1 MARCSVL
8 VALAVASC
16 CQFGECTAVTPVQKV
31 LEMMNEMK
39 AKGDAMLAQETKV
52 YATYKEWVSDTSR
65 QLNFEIKTA
74 KSDIEKYLAAAAKAD
89 SDVATLSAEISKLEA
104 ELGATEGEKKE
115 ATDVRNTQHEEYVKL
130 STDYGE
136 SVDAL
141 ERAIQTLES
150 RNYDVPEAEALLQQM
165 AVTKPGMRRVFAAFM
180 QEKQQEVTKGGPA
193 VSAYEFQSGGIVAL
207 LEKLLKKFKGELDEV
222 ETEEANEAHN
232 YDLVMIQLSD
242 TIDYFKK
249 EIEEKSVLKSKRA
262 SASAQAKSDLAAT
275 QADLAED
282 EKTLAEVTATFEAKT
297 ENFNANQVVR
307 KDELEAISKAIEIIS
322 DPTVAGSYK
331 EHINLAQTK
340 TSLLQVRSAKSR
352 VVSRHRVAA
361 FLQRKAQ
368 LLSSK
373 ALKSLAEQVETN
385 PFDKVIT
392 MIEDLVAKLKEEA
405 AAEAEHKAWCDEQL
419 HNNKIKREKKTA
431 KVNKLTAEIEML
443 TEQIASMAKK
453 IATLAKEQAEL
464 TKAMEEAT
472 AQRTTEKA
480 TNTET
485 MKDAAAGE
493 EATKAALVILKEF
506 YASQASFL
514 QQRGEQVPEMAA
526 YKGMQ
531 SVKGGVVGMLEVIS
545 SDFARL
551 FAETKASE
559 ESAATEY
566 ASFMKEATA
575 SKKAKHDLEF
585 KTSLEKDQAEFEKS
599 QTTKDLEATQEEL
612 DRALDYQQYL
622 KPVCLE
628 VHVSYEERVARRK
641 EEIEALKQAYE
652 ILDKK
657 GSF

>member
-1 MARCSVL
+1 MVRFCAIVVL
-8 VALAVASC
+8 AFASC
-16 CQFGECTAVTPVQKV
+16 CQFGECAAVTPVQKV
-31 LEMMNEMK
+31 LEMMSEMK
-39 AKGDAMLAQETKV
+39 AKGEGMLAKETKV
-52 YATYKEWVSDTSR
+52 YATYEEWVSDTSR
-65 QLNFEIKTA
+65 QLGFEIKTA

-89 SDVATLSAEISKLEA
+89 SDVSTLRALISKLEGD
-104 ELGATEGEKKE
+104 LGATQGEKQE
-115 ATDVRNTQHEEYVKL
+115 ATDVRNTQHVEYLAL

-150 RNYDVPEAEALLQQM
+150 RNYNVPEAEALLQQM
-165 AVTKPGMRRVFAAFM
+165 AVTKPGMRRVLAAFL
-180 QEKQQEVTKGGPA
+180 QEKQQEVTRGGPA
-193 VSAYEFQSGGIVAL
+193 VAAYEFQSGGIIAM

-242 TIDYFKK
+242 TIDYLKK

-262 SASAQAKSDLAAT
+262 SESAQAKSDLAAT
-275 QADLAED
+275 QAELAED
-282 EKTLAEVTATFEAKT
+282 EKTLADVTATFEAKT
-297 ENFNANQVVR
+297 ETFHANQVVR
-307 KDELEAISKAIEIIS
+307 KHELEAISKAIEIIS
-322 DPTVAGSYK
+322 DPTVAGSFK

-340 TSLLQVRSAKSR
+340 TSLLQTRSLSSR
-352 VVSRHRVAA
+352 VNSRHRVAA
-361 FLQRKAQ
+361 FLQRRAL
-368 LLSSK
+368 LLSST
-373 ALKSLAEQVETN
+373 ALKDMAEQVETN

-392 MIEDLVAKLKEEA
+392 MIEDLLAKLKEEA

-419 HNNKIKREKKTA
+419 HNNKIKRDKKTA
-431 KVNKLTAEIEML
+431 KVNKLTASIEAL
-443 TEQIASMAKK
+443 TEQIANMAKK
-453 IATLAKEQAEL
+453 IARLAKEQAEL
-464 TKAMEEAT
+464 SKAMAEAT
-472 AQRTTEKA
+472 EQRATEKA

-514 QQRGEQVPEMAA
+514 QQRGQQVPEMAA

-531 SVKGGVVGMLEVIS
+531 SAKGGVVGMLEVIS

-551 FAETKASE
+551 FADTRASE
-559 ESAATEY
+559 DAAASEY

-575 SKKAKHDLEF
+575 SNKAKHDLEF
-585 KTSLEKDQAEFEKS
+585 KTSLEKDQTEFEKS

-641 EEIEALKQAYE
+641 EEIEALNQAYQ
-652 ILDKK
+652 ILDQK
-657 GSF
+657 